1 MFQINI
7 TSPCT
12 GSPLKM
18 TPEELL
24 LCLWSEGMQKLKP
37 VTQEL
42 KRRSENRVLWVS
54 YMAAIL
60 QAITHQEFGRAVVP
74 NIIR

>member
-1 MFQINI
+1 
-7 TSPCT
+7 
-12 GSPLKM
+12 
-18 TPEELL
+18 
-24 LCLWSEGMQKLKP
+24 MQKLKP

-42 KRRSENRVLWVS
+42 KQRSENRVLWVS